1 MRSLRIF
8 VNEIELEHV
17 REDLKVRDENN
28 SFSDQLKVSYTTR
41 PVRIVENKAAVEALG
56 ELSISSAGKK
66 KYFPCKIVMGAVRY
80 NGVLTQNDKL
90 NGFRKCDLKF
100 GSAINGIM
108 DKKIAAFFP
117 SYNVTGAETFP
128 EYSSESDAPHGAGQ
142 DWINEATARRG
153 QTYPQVKWNL
163 PYMRYRDKFGEDLKK
178 EDTHYKYLGGI
189 NYYML
194 GDLVVN
200 RPANLD
206 AIDPTPYNAT
216 VIAPQVFVLSPLY
229 YAFNTLGYVLSG
241 NFVNSAFFR
250 RLFFLSEN
258 DNMTKV
264 IQKYPGVNIDI
275 TTPSWEQLMTRNFL
289 GFQVPT
295 YAKKVVLIAEEGE
308 FKVRYKIRMP
318 YDISQ
323 EFMKSEYGID
333 VLLNGVRIDSATST
347 SIETMEGEIPVSI
360 SEEQA
365 GQEIEIRY
373 HSFSR
378 EMPAEYQIEF
388 AEDLPDLEFHDQ
400 HPTIDFARYLPD
412 WTVAQLLNN
421 LQKTF
426 NLKIDFDDV
435 AKEVQINFNE
445 DDYLI
450 GGEALPIRKSLEI
463 GEFKNIPTESYL
475 LKYAN
480 DEDHTM
486 LISKEPLNINTV
498 KDENTTPL
506 EMPFKYI
513 PHTSTAALSDAVMD
527 KEGVGLMLAAAGS
540 VNTSDNYNGLTL
552 RISGVGGIGDTYW
565 KRWLLFRLNAAG
577 TTLKGPFT
585 QTELYQ
591 ISQKKKIYV
600 DHQLWMVKAVDY
612 KENSIALFETE
623 IEVESVT
630 F

>member
-8 VNEIELEHV
+8 VNDIELEHV

-56 ELSISSAGKK
+56 EFSISSAGKK
-66 KYFPCKIVMGAVRY
+66 KYFPCKIVRGAVRY
-80 NGVLTQNDKL
+80 NGVLTQYDKL

-100 GSAINGIM
+100 GSAVNGIM
-108 DKKIAAFFP
+108 DKKIAGFFP
-117 SYNVTGAETFP
+117 YYNVTGSETFP
-128 EYSSESDAPHGAGQ
+128 EYSEESSEPHNAGQ
-142 DWINEATARRG
+142 DWIDEAASRIGR
-153 QTYPQVKWNL
+153 TYPQVKWQL
-163 PYMRYRDKFGEDLKK
+163 PYMRYKGKFGEDLKK

-194 GDLVVN
+194 GNLVVN
-200 RPANLD
+200 RPADLN
-206 AIDPTPYNAT
+206 AIDPVPYNAT

-241 NFVNSAFFR
+241 SFVNSSFFR
-250 RLFFLSEN
+250 RLMFLSEN

-264 IQKYPGVNIDI
+264 IQKYPGVIIDI
-275 TTPSWEQLMTRNFL
+275 NSPAWEQVWTRNFL
-289 GFQVPT
+289 GLQSPT
-295 YAKKVVLIAEEGE
+295 YAKKVILTAEEGE
-308 FKVRYKIRMP
+308 FKLRYKLRMA

-323 EFMKSEYGID
+323 GYVKSEYGID
-333 VLLNGVRIDSATST
+333 VFLNGNRIENFTSV
-347 SIETMEGEIPVSI
+347 SIDAQEGEIPISVSA
-360 SEEQA
+360 EQA

-373 HSFSR
+373 HSFSK
-378 EMPAEYQIEF
+378 EMPAEHKIEF

-400 HPTIDFARYLPD
+400 HPTIDFSRHLPD
-412 WTVAQLLNN
+412 WTVAELLNN
-421 LQKTF
+421 LKNTF

-445 DDYLI
+445 EDYLI
-450 GGEALPIRKSLEI
+450 GGEALPLRKSLEVGDI
-463 GEFKNIPTESYL
+463 KNIPSESYL

-480 DEDHTM
+480 DIDSSM
-486 LISKEPLNINTV
+486 FISRDQINFNAVKE
-498 KDENTTPL
+498 ENTTPL
-506 EMPFKYI
+506 VSAFKYI
-513 PHTSTAALSDAVMD
+513 PHTSTAELSDAVMD
-527 KEGVGLMLAAAGS
+527 KEGVGLILAAVGS
-540 VNTSDNYNGLTL
+540 VNTTNNFNGLSL
-552 RISGVGGIGDTYW
+552 NISGPGGIGTTYW
-565 KRWLLFRLNAAG
+565 KRWLLFRINAAG

-591 ISQKKKIYV
+591 ISQKKKIYI

-623 IEVESVT
+623 IEVESVS